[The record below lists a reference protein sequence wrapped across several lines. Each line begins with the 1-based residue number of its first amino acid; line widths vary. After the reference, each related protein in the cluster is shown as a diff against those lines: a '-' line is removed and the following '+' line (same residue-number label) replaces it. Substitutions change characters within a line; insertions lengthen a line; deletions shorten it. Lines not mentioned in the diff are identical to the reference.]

1 MRAKAI
7 FLWGVVL
14 TVCFSCSI
22 QKRHYNGGYYI
33 QWHKRYH
40 SEEGK
45 RQKEQPED
53 TLTEKVNVDS
63 TVAAID
69 SIPAPLQEDPEIVDE
84 HTKKHE
90 KLPPLPKEERKFE
103 PLGVLA
109 AEILLLDIPVGI
121 LLDNTAANA
130 IKSETQLGILFIAV
144 LLVSFT
150 LAIISMVRY
159 LRNPKHYKFN
169 IFAILVILFALFF
182 LVEFLCGNLAITLKF
197 SSLF

>member
-1 MRAKAI
+1 MLGLI
-7 FLWGVVL
+7 ITF
-14 TVCFSCSI
+14 CFSCSI

-40 SEEGK
+40 SDEGK
-45 RQKEQPED
+45 REKEKPED
-53 TLTEKVNVDS
+53 TLAEIAPVDS

-69 SIPAPLQEDPEIVDE
+69 SVTSAIEEEPEVVDE
-84 HTKKHE
+84 PVKKHE
-90 KLPPLPKEERKFE
+90 KLAPLPKEERKFE

-121 LLDNTAANA
+121 FLDNTAANA
-130 IKSETQLGILFIAV
+130 IKSETRLGILFIAIF
-144 LLVSFT
+144 LVALT

-169 IFAILVILFALFF
+169 IFAILVILISLFF
-182 LVEFLCGNLAITLKF
+182 LIEFLCGNFAITIKF
-197 SSLF
+197 GSLF